1 MRKLLSVAIALFI
14 TSTVIAQSAEKMTYQ
29 AVLRDGKDALAVNK
43 NVELTL
49 SIISQEDASET
60 VFYREE
66 HSSQTNSSGLVS
78 LEIGSGSNITGSLSS
93 IDWPNGNYSLKTNY
107 VLEGINVAFETS
119 TALNSSVYAFHANDA
134 VQSRGFSVLSDVPT
148 SSVFTD
154 SQDASQ
160 VSIESTVLTSSHVQ
174 EAIEALQQSI
184 ETTGDMKTTVY
195 DTQEDGSI
203 DNALSIN
210 GLTVEALVPFEASF
224 SDNQKAS
231 EVNLATAIDI
241 DGDSINETTVEL
253 ALNKLNDLLEDL
265 WGQHDSRIILAADTE
280 AEAIEENRPCLATHY
295 DETTDLLSFITGT
308 ERRVAESEGQVL
320 YVQGEPIAH
329 TRNYCH
335 YIYEQGTFAPSS
347 YLARPYQVI
356 QESLLHKTAHPS
368 YDSQIEDA
376 DQTLICKD
384 PGTNSWGTVEN
395 WGENEVCVYGV
406 SFAKDDGTSVLDRG
420 ASMTYDIYLTSKKEI
435 YVNAPHPELEA
446 YIKTINEQIKTKE
459 VQEQLNPAF
468 TMVHG
473 FLLKDYFALLQK
485 NETIDRN
492 IKLYVIRGL
501 LDDHPESRD
510 YLTEAFQ
517 EEELEEHKRIL
528 TGMLPLPTLGA
539 AGAGE
544 LPFVF
549 ALPFV
554 LGLGEATFEALNYQT
569 EQLQEEDAEFN
580 KSKIDELEEIS
591 QRNSQVDHFQTDQN
605 EFREFIYNNSLYDF
619 FTAEEFGLNNGTELN
634 PEQTTDL
641 IMASLAEEYDAWI
654 QKCMKNQNNNMPM
667 EQVDVD
673 DGQDNGQGNNDQGN
687 NDQGNNDQGN
697 NDQQNNNNQE
707 DVDHNQIEINILPE
721 DIMFYLHRIY
731 LNAENYNIPVNNIEG
746 LVRNIFLLLRNN
758 PGGDES
764 FSLSQVERFIRYLS
778 PLNDAGRQQL
788 VNSYMQRYHPH
799 NNEEGMVVNEN
810 FPGQNNNNVNYI
822 SESLNTLIE
831 SHSHFYHSA
840 QIQVVFFS
848 NGNSQLVLGHP
859 IEFGVGSNYIEVP
872 QQYSIQISGAHE
884 INGFRQ
890 MANHENVN
898 TVMNLNAIQAQDDEV
913 IRYSP
918 NNGMVENPNL
928 PGQINNNDV
937 ADNNDVDDLND
948 NNCLLCYFCKEMCGS
963 IADCCKY
970 FAECCLTLEDCCEN
984 LCDTD

>member
-1 MRKLLSVAIALFI
+1 MRKLLSAAFALFI
-14 TSTVIAQSAEKMTYQ
+14 SSTILAQSSEKMSYQ
-29 AVLRDGKDALAVNK
+29 TVLRDGNGALAINK

-49 SIISQEDASET
+49 SIISQEDTSEK

-66 HSSQTNSSGLVS
+66 HSSETNSSGLVS
-78 LEIGSGSNITGSLSS
+78 LEIGSGSNSIGSLSS
-93 IDWPNGNYSLKTNY
+93 IDWRIGNYSLKTNY

-134 VQSRGFSVLSDVPT
+134 VKSRGFSVLSDVPT

-195 DTQEDGSI
+195 DVQEDGSI

-210 GLTVEALVPFEASF
+210 GLTVEALVPSEASF

-265 WGQHDSRIILAADTE
+265 WEQHDSRIILAADTE
-280 AEAIEENRPCLATHY
+280 PEDIEENRPCLASHY
-295 DETTDLLSFITGT
+295 DETTGLSFIPGT
-308 ERRVAESEGQVL
+308 ERTVVESEEQVL
-320 YVQGEPIAH
+320 YVQGESVLQDN
-329 TRNYCH
+329 TNTNNYCH

-356 QESLLHKTAHPS
+356 QETFLHKTEDVDQTAHPS
-368 YDSQIEDA
+368 DDSQIEDL

-384 PGTNSWGTVEN
+384 SGTNSWGTVEN
-395 WGENEVCVYGV
+395 WGDDKVCVFGV

-492 IKLYVIRGL
+492 IKLYVMRGL

-517 EEELEEHKRIL
+517 EEELLEEHKRIL
-528 TGMLPLPTLGA
+528 TGMLPIAVDVEKL
-539 AGAGE
+539 GE
-544 LPFVF
+544 LVSAEL

-554 LGLGEATFEALNYQT
+554 LAGATLEVLNYQT
-569 EQLQEEDAEFN
+569 EQLQEEDADYN
-580 KSKIDELEEIS
+580 KSKIEQLEKIS
-591 QRNSQVDHFQTDQN
+591 QINSQVDHFQTDQN

-673 DGQDNGQGNNDQGN
+673 DGQDNG
-687 NDQGNNDQGN
+687 QGNNDQGN

-810 FPGQNNNNVNYI
+810 FPGQNNNNVNDI
-822 SESLNTLIE
+822 SESLYTIIE

-840 QIQVVFFS
+840 QIQVVLFS